1 MSDAWE
7 LIPEKK
13 RLAEGIT
20 TFILFC
26 ENSVNEPAYFRSF
39 QIPGRVKINVVEGQ
53 LSGFEN
59 IIKTLQYCERE
70 GLLEINETNDVQYR
84 IKPGTTKH
92 VWSIFDRDVETDNPE
107 KANIKKGMQFT
118 FSIQAAQHAGL
129 KVAWSN
135 DVFELW
141 ILLHFEDIQPG
152 LWQHRNYISERLT
165 AILKGLPKPI
175 TSYVGNYC
183 PFQF

>member
-92 VWSIFDRDVETDNPE
+92 VWSIFDRT
-107 KANIKKGMQFT
+107 
-118 FSIQAAQHAGL
+118 L
-129 KVAWSN
+129 K
-135 DVFELW
+135 
-141 ILLHFEDIQPG
+141 P
-152 LWQHRNYISERLT
+152 T
-165 AILKGLPKPI
+165 ILKRLILRKACNLHLAFKLLSMPA
-175 TSYVGNYC
+175 
-183 PFQF
+183 